1 MHAMFRQVI
10 FLHQGKDWKPL
21 TSILLQVYRVNL
33 QHQSTAA
40 VSFHFV
46 RSQAVPR
53 WSPKAAWPPFS
64 SL

>member
-1 MHAMFRQVI
+1 MHAVFRQVI

-40 VSFHFV
+40 VSFHFCQV
-46 RSQAVPR
+46 AGCTEMES
-53 WSPKAAWPPFS
+53 
-64 SL
+64 